1 MRRLASLLVV
11 LVLAGCSHSTPG
23 ATPSTQPSPYGVV
36 LLATLKAGT
45 DLGNQMERFAQMPG
59 VGVAGSSRTG
69 TFRVVVRAHATVEQ
83 YLAVRKA
90 LAAVPG
96 VTRIATST
104 STGTSLDR

>member
-1 MRRLASLLVV
+1 MRRLASLL
-11 LVLAGCSHSTPG
+11 LLLALAGCSHSTPG
-23 ATPSTQPSPYGVV
+23 ATATAQPSPYGVV
-36 LLATLKAGT
+36 MVATLASGT

-59 VGVAGSSRTG
+59 VGVAGSSRIG

-90 LAAVPG
+90 LAALPG